1 MLKHSILDS
10 EKQHLAEL
18 LEAIQRCVY
27 FLDASGCKLAW
38 PLTAKLL
45 ETTNVYSTSYDTC
58 RI

>member
-27 FLDASGCKLAW
+27 FLDASSCKLAW

-45 ETTNVYSTSYDTC
+45 ETQKHEPLDISHTQ
-58 RI
+58 